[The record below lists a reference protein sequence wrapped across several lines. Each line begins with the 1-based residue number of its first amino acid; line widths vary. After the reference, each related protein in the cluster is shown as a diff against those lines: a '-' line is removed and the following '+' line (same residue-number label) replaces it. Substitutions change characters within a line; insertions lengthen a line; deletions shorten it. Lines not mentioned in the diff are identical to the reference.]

1 MGTSWRNKSRK
12 PSLPYMRAGHCVA
25 LNVKSKDHDL
35 RFGATA
41 IAKGG
46 QTILIRPEDRLLVL
60 KARKVLTVDGKRHGK
75 MTVCRFLTR
84 GVEPGW
90 NELYIRRDYL
100 TSDRSEWAGSP
111 QIDSD
116 GEQAQTL
123 PDTRT
128 QSRKSNTGESE
139 SPQAEESGSD
149 QPPFEVNGSVSRAD
163 SLRAIADF
171 QSKRAFHA
179 LDSSE
184 ITGDL
189 YRVAGSIVD
198 ISNRLVGVDKV
209 DPVNIALKV
218 AEILDRRKA

>member
-1 MGTSWRNKSRK
+1 MIERRSPTDSSQPATLSRSPMKEEKMGTSWRNKSRK

-100 TSDRSEWAGSP
+100 TS
-111 QIDSD
+111 
-116 GEQAQTL
+116 
-123 PDTRT
+123 
-128 QSRKSNTGESE
+128 
-139 SPQAEESGSD
+139 
-149 QPPFEVNGSVSRAD
+149 
-163 SLRAIADF
+163 
-171 QSKRAFHA
+171 H
-179 LDSSE
+179 
-184 ITGDL
+184 
-189 YRVAGSIVD
+189 
-198 ISNRLVGVDKV
+198 
-209 DPVNIALKV
+209 
-218 AEILDRRKA
+218 